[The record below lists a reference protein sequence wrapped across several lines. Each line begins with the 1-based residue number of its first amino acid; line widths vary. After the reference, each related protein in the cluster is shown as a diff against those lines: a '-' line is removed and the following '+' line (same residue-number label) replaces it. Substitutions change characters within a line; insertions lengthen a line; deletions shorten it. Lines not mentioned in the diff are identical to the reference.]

1 MNAKQN
7 QPLLSHPGADVD
19 GAPGTDSALSAWLD
33 GELRP
38 QELDGWLS
46 GGPASTESAM
56 RCHTYELIGES
67 LRGQGSALP
76 AQSPALFL
84 AAVQARLEREPL
96 VSALDAPPA
105 PLHPVR
111 GPAANDSVFR
121 WKLVAGVASLAA
133 VLAVSWTVLGAA
145 SGGAGPAS
153 GPQLALM
160 SPVPQGP
167 VVAPSTGPLVQT
179 GSIAVNTGQGV
190 LIRNA
195 QLEALLAE
203 HRQFGGVSAL
213 QMPAG
218 FLRNATYDSNAR

>member
-7 QPLLSHPGADVD
+7 HPPLSHPVADLAI
-19 GAPGTDSALSAWLD
+19 GPGTDSALSAWLD
-33 GELRP
+33 GELRA

-46 GGPASTESAM
+46 SGPASAESAL

-67 LRGQGSALP
+67 LRGQTTALP

-84 AAVQARLEREPL
+84 AAVQAQLEREP
-96 VSALDAPPA
+96 VVTALDAPA
-105 PLHPVR
+105 TPLHHVR

-133 VLAVSWTVLGAA
+133 VVAVSWTVLGTAP
-145 SGGAGPAS
+145 GGATT
-153 GPQLALM
+153 GPQLSLM
-160 SPVPQGP
+160 APAPQGP
-167 VVAPSTGPLVQT
+167 VLAQSSRPTAQT
-179 GSIAVNTGQGV
+179 EPVAVNTSQGV
-190 LIRNA
+190 LIRDA
-195 QLEALLAE
+195 RLEALLAE